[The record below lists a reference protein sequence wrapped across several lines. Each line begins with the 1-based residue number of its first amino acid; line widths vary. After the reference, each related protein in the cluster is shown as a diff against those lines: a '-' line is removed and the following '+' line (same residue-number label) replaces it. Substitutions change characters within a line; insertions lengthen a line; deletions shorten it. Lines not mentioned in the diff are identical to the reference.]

1 MVAMQV
7 RCERLSELVMVR
19 VAHDS
24 SGQSPA
30 WFLEEIRAKLKVA
43 YRVHHTAPQHWTSNL
58 VVPVA

>member
-1 MVAMQV
+1 
-7 RCERLSELVMVR
+7 MVR

>member
-1 MVAMQV
+1 MVMMQI

-19 VAHDS
+19 VAHDN

-43 YRVHHTAPQHWTSNL
+43 YRVHHTAPQHWTRGP